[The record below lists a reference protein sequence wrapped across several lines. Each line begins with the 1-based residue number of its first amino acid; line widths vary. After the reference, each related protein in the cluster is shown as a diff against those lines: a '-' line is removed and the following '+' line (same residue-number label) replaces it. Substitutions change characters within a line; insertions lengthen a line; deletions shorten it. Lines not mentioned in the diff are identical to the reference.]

1 MTAKRPVT
9 TMWVLV
15 GFLALEGESWSPI
28 VAQWKWRWLLSVRM
42 WVLSLA
48 LLSGLRSYVDVSCS
62 VARTCGWYLVW
73 LWRRPGSCS
82 SSLTP
87 SLGTSMCG
95 PKTKRGNPH
104 TWKRLGI
111 PDLTFFFFFFAT
123 ACGSSWARNRTRAT
137 EAAMPDPQPTESP
150 GNSLD
155 LLLDHFITLP
165 FWLEL

>member
-15 GFLALEGESWSPI
+15 RFLALEGESWSPI
-28 VAQWKWRWLLSVRM
+28 VAHWKWRWLVSVRM

-48 LLSGLRSYVDVSCS
+48 ILSGLRSYVDVSCS

-111 PDLTFFFFFFAT
+111 PDLTFFFFFLPRRV
-123 ACGSSWARNRTRAT
+123 GVLGPGI
-137 EAAMPDPQPTESP
+137 EPEPQKQQCRIPNPLSHQGTP
-150 GNSLD
+150 L
-155 LLLDHFITLP
+155 TC
-165 FWLEL
+165 FWTTS